1 MKKGIIKIATCQF
14 SVGAN
19 IRSNGAQVRRQM
31 LQAKKLR
38 ADVVH
43 FSECALSGYAISDF
57 PSWDGFDWDALREES
72 KAICQL
78 AAEKKLWVILGSAH
92 RLMGN
97 HLPHNCLYVIN
108 PKGKVVERYDKR
120 FCTGSDLKY
129 YSPGDHFSHFTING
143 VKCGLLICYDVR
155 FPELYRGYKK
165 LGVQCLFDSFY
176 NARAKGPSIHTVIM
190 RPTMQ
195 AHAATNY
202 FWTSVNNSSGYY
214 QSWQS
219 VFIRPDGTI
228 IQSLKRNRAGVMV
241 NEVNTNE
248 DYYDAS
254 SPYRERAMK
263 GILNSG
269 RLVKDSRS
277 RNRKSL

>member
-1 MKKGIIKIATCQF
+1 M
-14 SVGAN
+14 
-19 IRSNGAQVRRQM
+19 
-31 LQAKKLR
+31 
-38 ADVVH
+38 
-43 FSECALSGYAISDF
+43 
-57 PSWDGFDWDALREES
+57 
-72 KAICQL
+72 
-78 AAEKKLWVILGSAH
+78 
-92 RLMGN
+92 
-97 HLPHNCLYVIN
+97 IN

-176 NARAKGPSIHTVIM
+176 NARAKGPSIHPVIM

-269 RLVKDSRS
+269 RLG
-277 RNRKSL
+277 